1 MISLKQSE
9 EFDWKD
15 FNNLADSYLN
25 QKNEAKHRTGVSR
38 YYYGTFCTARDF
50 LNENNLYLNENSK
63 KTMHSKKS
71 DVHRETSKIF
81 RKHPKL
87 QKNNM
92 GKTISKELDKIRKMR
107 NEADY
112 NKSTSKSMKKMIIKS
127 KIKSQRILELI
138 EKLNLKKKLV

>member
-1 MISLKQSE
+1 
-9 EFDWKD
+9 
-15 FNNLADSYLN
+15 
-25 QKNEAKHRTGVSR
+25 
-38 YYYGTFCTARDF
+38 
-50 LNENNLYLNENSK
+50 
-63 KTMHSKKS
+63 MHSKKS

-112 NKSTSKSMKKMIIKS
+112 NKNTSRSMKK
-127 KIKSQRILELI
+127 
-138 EKLNLKKKLV
+138 